1 MKINDRIHQLTEY
14 AIRHGLIG
22 EEDRI
27 YAHNRLIEALG
38 LSSYEDST
46 APACEALEEIL
57 FGYPRICRKKRAS
70 SRRQGS
76 VEP

>member
-14 AIRHGLIG
+14 AVRHGLIG

-57 FGYPRICRKKRAS
+57 LDILEFAGKNGP
-70 SRRQGS
+70 
-76 VEP
+76 